1 MVKTKN
7 KHALISAFLVEKWQT
22 QKFGRDIVLS
32 ADLCY
37 NDMGDENG
45 QGKRIAEKKT
55 NKAKKF

>member
-1 MVKTKN
+1 MVKQKRGVR
-7 KHALISAFLVEKWQT
+7 LIFIRMFT
-22 QKFGRDIVLS
+22 NFGRELVFS